1 MYEIRG
7 MNMTK
12 IDESL
17 ALKTAELVRQTHEA
31 GIPVM
36 VVFEGIPA
44 SGKSRLSN
52 ELLLTLDAKY
62 TNFYATPRP
71 DSELLRYP
79 FLYPYWK
86 NIPNKGGVTLF
97 FRSWYAQKLDFEM
110 NELKKDIIK
119 DYDLLTQEIVGFE
132 SMLKEDGYEIIKF
145 YLSVNEQKRLEHI
158 QQTKKNPLTR
168 WKAQEYETGIPTKD
182 YQEGMIDLMKATE
195 DISPWTHIDYTERG
209 KAANEMYETIIKRLE
224 KALKEKKKKTEH
236 LKVDGEFTEDFST
249 DMFDD
254 TSDDMSKA
262 EYKELLPKLQ
272 NRIRELQYALYE
284 KKIPMMLV
292 YEGMDAAGKGGN
304 IKRVRESLDPT
315 GYEVNAVSAP
325 TETEL
330 SYHYLWR
337 FATDVPRSGH
347 IEIFDRSWYGRVL
360 VERVE
365 GFAST
370 EEWQRAYDEINKF
383 ERALTIEGSIVIKF
397 FLVLD
402 KDEQLKRFEERQV
415 TPEKQWKITDEDW
428 RNREKWDLY
437 LEASKDMIDKTST
450 DDAPWVIIPANNKR
464 AARIKALKTIII
476 ACEERLWGV
485 KKLW

>member
-1 MYEIRG
+1 
-7 MNMTK
+7 MTK
-12 IDESL
+12 IDEQL
-17 ALKTAELVRQTHEA
+17 QLKTAELVRQTNA
-31 GIPVM
+31 LGIPVM
-36 VVFEGIPA
+36 VIFEGIPA

-62 TNFYATPRP
+62 TNFYATKRP
-71 DSELLRYP
+71 DEELLRYP
-79 FLYPYWK
+79 FLYPYWN
-86 NIPNKGGVTLF
+86 NIPKKGGVTLF
-97 FRSWYAQKLDFEM
+97 FRSWYAQKLDYEVHGY
-110 NELKKDIIK
+110 KKDIIK
-119 DYDLLTQEIVGFE
+119 DYELLTQEIKGFE
-132 SMLKEDGYEIIKF
+132 SMLSDDGYVIIKF
-145 YLSVNEQKRLEHI
+145 YLSVNEQKRQEHI
-158 QQTKKNPLTR
+158 EQTKKNPLTR
-168 WKAQEYETGIPTKD
+168 WKAQEYETNIPID
-182 YQEGMIDLMKATE
+182 VYQDGMVNLMKATE
-195 DISPWTHIDYTERG
+195 EIAPWTHIDYTERG
-209 KAANEMYETIIKRLE
+209 KAANEMYEVIIKRLE
-224 KALKEKKKKTEH
+224 KALKDKKKISDER
-236 LKVDGEFTEDFST
+236 DGKFTEDFQT
-249 DMFDD
+249 DMFED

-272 NRIRELQYALYE
+272 ARIRELQYALYE
-284 KKIPMMLV
+284 RKIPLMLV

-304 IKRVRESLDPT
+304 IKRVRESLDPS
-315 GYEVNAVSAP
+315 GYEVNAISAP

-365 GFAST
+365 GFAT
-370 EEWQRAYDEINKF
+370 TKEWQRAYDEINKF
-383 ERALTIEGSIVIKF
+383 EKALSIEGAIVIKF

-437 LEASKDMIDKTST
+437 LEASKDMINHTT
-450 DDAPWVIIPANNKR
+450 TEHAPWVIIPANNKR
-464 AARIKALKTIII
+464 AARIKALKTII
-476 ACEERLWGV
+476 ATCEERLWNV

>member
-1 MYEIRG
+1 
-7 MNMTK
+7 MTK
-12 IDESL
+12 IDEQL
-17 ALKTAELVRQTHEA
+17 QLKTAELVRQTHEA

-62 TNFYATPRP
+62 TNFYATKRP
-71 DSELLRYP
+71 DEELLRYP
-79 FLYPYWK
+79 FLYPYWN
-86 NIPNKGGVTLF
+86 NIPKKGGVTLF
-97 FRSWYAQKLDFEM
+97 FRSWYAQKLDYEVHGH
-110 NELKKDIIK
+110 KKDIIK
-119 DYDLLTQEIVGFE
+119 DYDLLTQEIKGFE
-132 SMLKEDGYEIIKF
+132 SMLSDDGYVIIKF
-145 YLSVNEQKRLEHI
+145 YLSVNEQKRQEHI
-158 QQTKKNPLTR
+158 EQTKKNPLTR
-168 WKAQEYETGIPTKD
+168 WKAQEYETSIPTEA
-182 YQEGMIDLMKATE
+182 YQDGMIDLMKATE
-195 DISPWTHIDYTERG
+195 EIAPWTHIDYTERG
-209 KAANEMYETIIKRLE
+209 KAANEMYEVIIKRLE
-224 KALKEKKKKTEH
+224 KALKEKEKSKQDKR
-236 LKVDGEFTEDFST
+236 DGAFTENFST
-249 DMFDD
+249 DMFED

-272 NRIRELQYALYE
+272 ARIRELQYALYE
-284 KKIPMMLV
+284 RKIPLMLV

-315 GYEVNAVSAP
+315 GYEVNAISAP

-365 GFAST
+365 GFAT
-370 EEWQRAYDEINKF
+370 KKEWQRAYDEINKF
-383 ERALTIEGSIVIKF
+383 EKALTIEGSIVIKF

-402 KDEQLKRFEERQV
+402 KEEQLKRFEERQV

-437 LEASKDMIDKTST
+437 LEASKDMIDNTT
-450 DDAPWVIIPANNKR
+450 TERAPWVIIPANNKR
-464 AARIKALKTIII
+464 AARIKALKTIIS
-476 ACEERLWGV
+476 ACEERLWNV